1 MALVSNLAVHLA
13 ETSESASGGSE
24 VSPYLIGA
32 IALGILLA
40 ALLAV
45 VAIGG
50 GRDHT

>member
-1 MALVSNLAVHLA
+1 MALVLTLMVRLS
-13 ETSESASGGSE
+13 ETHSSEGGSE

-45 VAIGG
+45 MAIGG